1 MSEPKSAP
9 ERGAEVEL
17 MVVTITLD
25 ASDIGSLLAVLSKY
39 VVLARMEAGCRNI
52 DMVVSETHHGRI
64 LLVEKWESPA
74 AQIAHFD
81 GKNMVEMAKSCT
93 GLLSVAPV
101 IDLWSSIS
109 AHDLS

>member
-1 MSEPKSAP
+1 
-9 ERGAEVEL
+9 

-25 ASDIGSLLAVLSKY
+25 ASDMGSLMAVLSKY

-81 GKNMVEMAKSCT
+81 GKTWWKWRNP
-93 GLLSVAPV
+93 APGCCR
-101 IDLWSSIS
+101 LPR
-109 AHDLS
+109 